1 MRLNNRY
8 RKMKKTAILITIILN
23 LICLCACSQQ
33 TGTGETEVVEV
44 MMKLEELLPKEVPD
58 KMVFWFCNE
67 EYIIA
72 DAEVLERLWGKLLG
86 MTAKEVTL
94 RAAIEGV
101 YCTDCY
107 YGNEIVTIATTGDII
122 NIDDAYYEVG
132 DELFE
137 WEMEQK
143 KAAGMKFD

>member
-1 MRLNNRY
+1 
-8 RKMKKTAILITIILN
+8 MKKTVTFVIILLN

-33 TGTGETEVVEV
+33 TGTGETEVEEV
-44 MMKLEELLPKEVPD
+44 MVKLEELLPKEVPD
-58 KMVFWFCNE
+58 KMVFWLLGE
-67 EYIIA
+67 EYIIN
-72 DAEVLERLWGKLLG
+72 DEETLEQLWGKLLD

-94 RAAIEGV
+94 RAAIEGG

-122 NIDDAYYEVG
+122 NIDDVNYEVG